1 LLASVEA
8 DLSQRRERME
18 LTETTRAWLAVLRQR
33 LAEVEEETEEAFRS
47 RRQLVKFLVAG
58 ITAGNRRED
67 GSAEIRITYRF
78 EPPGGASDESQDL
91 LSGDYSSVG
100 SLMNGKKH
108 GKVKDNRE
116 WVKVHLMC
124 GVNTKTVTSVEV
136 SGWTAHDTNY
146 FVPLVER
153 TAGNFQLNDALAD
166 KAYLS
171 RKNFKAVEEL
181 GGTPFVPFKKNTLE
195 PTTEEEPIWAQ
206 TQMYYYFMYNRLEF
220 MERYHMRSNVES
232 AFSMVKG
239 KFGDSVRSKSDT
251 GQVNEALCKVLCHN
265 ICVLI
270 HAIHALD
277 VEPNFGAESRPA
289 LKLVD

>member
-1 LLASVEA
+1 
-8 DLSQRRERME
+8 
-18 LTETTRAWLAVLRQR
+18 
-33 LAEVEEETEEAFRS
+33 
-47 RRQLVKFLVAG
+47 
-58 ITAGNRRED
+58 
-67 GSAEIRITYRF
+67 
-78 EPPGGASDESQDL
+78 
-91 LSGDYSSVG
+91 
-100 SLMNGKKH
+100 
-108 GKVKDNRE
+108 
-116 WVKVHLMC
+116 MC

-136 SGWTAHDTNY
+136 SGWAAHDTNY

-153 TAGNFQLNDALAD
+153 TAGNFQLNDVLAD

-195 PTTEEEPIWAQ
+195 PTTEEEPIWAR
-206 TQMYYYFMYNRLEF
+206 MYYYFMYNRLTF
-220 MERYHMRSNVES
+220 MEHYHMRSNVES

-270 HAIHALD
+270 HAMHALNIEPVFFGQLKG
-277 VEPNFGAESRPA
+277 VEERLEA
-289 LKLVD
+289 